1 MPTPVS
7 EINRKAY
14 EANYGGP
21 VGWTSMYLNE
31 TGGECNVVVKPDII
45 NILKTEQTM
54 GSWCYGPTLNKAVWD
69 ALKKYKRGTVCADI
83 GCGNN
88 SPYPSFLIAAGY
100 PLVTTYDVR
109 FPTKWDKQ
117 IIPRRM
123 DLADSTL
130 NIREE
135 LDLAISIS
143 CIEHVGLG
151 RYGDKLDPDGD
162 IKMVQ
167 NIRKL
172 LRPGGILIFA
182 VPLGRAEVC
191 WNAHRC
197 YNDYRLGKLLE
208 GFKKIDELGEVRM
221 KKHSNHVTQPVVVAQ
236 KIS

>member
-7 EINRKAY
+7 EIDRRTY

-21 VGWTSMYLNE
+21 VPWTSMYLNE
-31 TGGECNVVVKPDII
+31 TGGECHVKVESGII
-45 NILKTEQTM
+45 YVLQTGRKM
-54 GSWCYGPTLNKAVWD
+54 GNWCYGDVLNQALWD
-69 ALKKYKRGTVCADI
+69 ALKKYKKGTRCADI
-83 GCGNN
+83 GSGNN
-88 SPYPSFLIAAGY
+88 SPYPSFLVAAGY
-100 PLVTTYDVR
+100 DRVMTYDVR
-109 FPTKWDKQ
+109 FPKTWSGDIVPNQ
-117 IIPRRM
+117 I
-123 DLADSTL
+123 DLADDTL
-130 NIREE
+130 DIKEE

-172 LRPGGILIFA
+172 LKPGGILIFA
-182 VPLGRAEVC
+182 VPLGRAEIC

-221 KKHSNHVTQPVVVAQ
+221 NKHSNHITQPVVVAQ